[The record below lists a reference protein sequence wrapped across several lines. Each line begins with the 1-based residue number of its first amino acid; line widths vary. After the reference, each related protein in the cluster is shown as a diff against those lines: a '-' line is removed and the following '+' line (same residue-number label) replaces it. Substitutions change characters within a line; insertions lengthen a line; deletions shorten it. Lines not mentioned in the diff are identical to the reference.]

1 MNQEVSDF
9 KKWSK
14 ITAYAIAGVF
24 AFFTIISMFNN
35 AKMGYTYVYQN
46 AVTGESKVYHGPD
59 FIFKPPFIA
68 NITEYK
74 NDTTLTFS
82 NTAET
87 DDDIL
92 TSKNNPIKVAFAD
105 TYKADLILSARMV
118 LPLEDEK
125 VLKLH
130 NAFRSYDNLVSSLY
144 SKTMVDVAVNT
155 ATQFTAEEVFQGG
168 LNGLKSAIED
178 QSSLGVYVTERRKV
192 RGESGMTEQVDI
204 GKAKTDSALVEKAVY
219 VWKAIPMLNRDGK
232 VRRTKNPLTQY
243 GVQVSQV
250 NLAEPVP
257 EPLLEKLLNTKKT
270 LVAEKIASI
279 QMQENAK
286 TNIETSKLEGEANR
300 VKAEQAQLVNAD
312 AEIIQIKKEV
322 QLAEQQALKE
332 IVEQQKLADLAKIDK
347 AKELQIAKDNEGIQK
362 ANEVAAKYEAQAKLH
377 NGLADAQIKE
387 AMYLAVRK
395 DILELEVQKAITV
408 ALATNLKDFKVQMP
422 TYMSGNTG
430 GQQGNSLGVLMDA
443 LSIQNLK
450 EINTKLTNK

>member
-1 MNQEVSDF
+1 MEQVTEF
-9 KKWSK
+9 KKWIKVSV
-14 ITAYAIAGVF
+14 YAVIGIF

-82 NTAET
+82 NSEET

-92 TSKNNPIKVAFAD
+92 TAKNNPIKVAFAD
-105 TYKADLILSARMV
+105 TYKADLILSGRAK
-118 LPLEDEK
+118 LPLEDEQM
-125 VLKLH
+125 LKLH
-130 NAFRSYDNLVSSLY
+130 NAFRSYDNLVASLY

-192 RGESGMTEQVDI
+192 RGESGMTEQV
-204 GKAKTDSALVEKAVY
+204 GVGESKTDSELVEKAVY
-219 VWKAIPMLNRDGK
+219 VWKAIPMLDRNGK
-232 VRRTKNPLTQY
+232 VRRTKNPLIQY
-243 GVQVSQV
+243 GVEISQV
-250 NLAEPVP
+250 NLAEPIP

-286 TNIETSKLEGEANR
+286 TNIETAKLEGEAAR
-300 VKAEQAQLVNAD
+300 VKAEQIQLVNAD

-377 NGLADAQIKE
+377 NGLADAEIKK

-395 DILELEVQKAITV
+395 DILELEVQKSVTE

-422 TYMSGNTG
+422 TYMSGNSNG
-430 GQQGNSLGVLMDA
+430 EQSNSLGVLMDA

-450 EINTKLTNK
+450 EINTKLETK